1 MTGLQH
7 MSPEGGLQVP
17 TAAAVPL
24 PPTHPP
30 TRTAKGMVLQKGH
43 CAWPGG
49 SDEVW
54 WYTKHSVHT
63 RALQQEA
70 VFMLGK
76 VTVQMGHSCTCMQGR
91 VAAAGAAVRMHVAC
105 SSLLHSLTD

>member
-1 MTGLQH
+1 MH
-7 MSPEGGLQVP
+7 A
-17 TAAAVPL
+17 TADNWLAAHVAKGACSHSHSAP
-24 PPTHPP
+24 PP

-63 RALQQEA
+63 LASQQEA

-76 VTVQMGHSCTCMQGR
+76 VTVQMGHSCTCMHGP
-91 VAAAGAAVRMHVAC
+91 AAAGAAARMHVAC
-105 SSLLHSLTD
+105 STLHRLTD